1 MSFELTPNFSSG
13 SLINSNLKAE
23 ILNTNGK
30 SSEYGLILTEK
41 DSEMLVKAG
50 KEAIVIQ
57 DRIEFGKSITVK
69 MIEKFM
75 KSTYISQADYADTI
89 AGLIDIFYEVKEESL
104 DILTDEE
111 VIDIMYDFFERESG
125 GSLEILQ
132 GRDMDYLCR
141 KIRNT
146 ANGIADEDNEP
157 EEDFDE

>member
-141 KIRNT
+141 KIRNI

>member
-1 MSFELTPNFSSG
+1 MNFELTPKFPFG
-13 SLINSNLKAE
+13 DLINSNLKAE

-30 SSEYGLILTEK
+30 SSEYELILTEK
-41 DSEMLVKAG
+41 DGEMLVQTG
-50 KEAIVIQ
+50 KEAISIQ

-146 ANGIADEDNEP
+146 ANGIADDDNES

>member
-41 DSEMLVKAG
+41 DGEMLVQTG
-50 KEAIVIQ
+50 KEAISIQ

-89 AGLIDIFYEVKEESL
+89 AGLIDI
-104 DILTDEE
+104 LTDDE

-146 ANGIADEDNEP
+146 ANGIADEDNES

>member
-1 MSFELTPNFSSG
+1 MSFELTSKFSSG
-13 SLINSNLKAE
+13 DLINSNLKAE

-41 DSEMLVKAG
+41 DGEMLVKAG
-50 KEAIVIQ
+50 KEAISIQ

-69 MIEKFM
+69 MIDKFM
-75 KSTYISQADYADTI
+75 KSTYISQVDYADTI

-104 DILTDEE
+104 DILTDDE

-125 GSLEILQ
+125 GSLEVLQ

-146 ANGIADEDNEP
+146 ANGIADDDNES